1 MENKPVLKR
10 IENKQEGAIKV
21 ILNGGHDSLDCAIV
35 PFTFGFRA
43 DIIEK
48 KPTHVLIVDRTE
60 QEALSERLWLDHN
73 KTYRGRRYFVDLSD
87 SSNNFIEFYRSG
99 SHNLLFVFYNL
110 STYSKKDIAKTKNK
124 LTAKKEYGSF
134 ETEIFSYEMT
144 EGYRGIV
151 GFCEK
156 DIVIPS
162 EFFSVKPVGAMGVA
176 FHKWVNMWRRDA
188 PTDDCD
194 FRDRALRAFTYEL
207 VPRILYVLIWWV
219 LRVALFYLYC
229 LLEATLMCLW
239 VVFSFVCGYQITGV
253 KDALIKIW
261 DSAKLLDVS
270 VVRKGRN
277 LGYNGYK
284 KVVAFG
290 QEVNLPITVL
300 ELLAFGFMSSIGYVE
315 AIDFGLF
322 NLVTLVCLSFLV
334 LQVCFVLQTSGL
346 LDKYRHLS
354 LFKKIEFYVSGRLK
368 WYDKFTL
375 GCVALAGII
384 FLLALSTSVVHSG
397 VEPFHFGRIL
407 FGIIVVAL
415 LCVVAIK
422 KMDYIRV
429 VILYRKQKFDA
440 WMDKRRLAEEARIA
454 EELDKAPKVDEYKEY
469 LRQSYN
475 MEALPTTITA
485 ATLPKA
491 QKQSQRIVQVFRA
504 KFWDTKAKIC
514 RPYES

>member
-1 MENKPVLKR
+1 MEKKPVL
-10 IENKQEGAIKV
+10 IPIQNKQEGAIKV

-35 PFTFGFRA
+35 PFTFGFSPE
-43 DIIEK
+43 IIEK
-48 KPTHVLIVDRTE
+48 KPTHVLIIDRTE
-60 QEALSERLWLDHN
+60 QEAINEKMWQDHH
-73 KTYRGRRYFVDLSD
+73 KTMRGRRYFVDLSD

-110 STYSKKDIAKTKNK
+110 SVHSKKAVAMTKKN
-124 LTAKKEYGSF
+124 LTAKKEYGNF
-134 ETEIFSYEMT
+134 ETEIFSYEIT
-144 EGYRGIV
+144 EGYRGII

-207 VPRILYVLIWWV
+207 VPRILYLLIWWV
-219 LRVALFYLYC
+219 GRYMLYYALGLIATAFLC
-229 LLEATLMCLW
+229 LATAFAFLCGWQFTGVGDVIKSLW
-239 VVFSFVCGYQITGV
+239 VGV
-253 KDALIKIW
+253 N
-261 DSAKLLDVS
+261 KLEIDFPVS
-270 VVRKGRN
+270 N
-277 LGYNGYK
+277 IENNGYK

-290 QEVNLPITVL
+290 QEIDLPITILGVMVL
-300 ELLAFGFMSSIGYVE
+300 GFVSGVAHASAVNMG
-315 AIDFGLF
+315 FF
-322 NLVTLVCLSFLV
+322 SFLPLICLIWLI
-334 LQVCFVLQTSGL
+334 LQVCLIIETSAW
-346 LDKYRHLS
+346 LDKYRELP
-354 LFKKIEFYVSGRLK
+354 LFTKIEYWRNGEWK
-368 WYDKFTL
+368 WYDKFML
-375 GCVALAGII
+375 GCVALAGIL
-384 FLLALSTSVVHSG
+384 FLFALSSIHVVHSG
-397 VEPFHFGRIL
+397 GAPVHVGRFL
-407 FGIIVVAL
+407 FAIVVVVS
-415 LCVVAIK
+415 LCVIAIK

-429 VILYRKQKFDA
+429 VIMYRKQKIDA
-440 WMDKRRLAEEARIA
+440 WLEKRRLAEEARLA
-454 EELDKAPKVDEYKEY
+454 EELAKAPKVDEYKEY